1 MVKFQVK
8 ISIESE
14 AWLQFTSEVP
24 SVFQRVGQDVGA
36 RAALALQ
43 SSLTSGVIQSPVP
56 PIQSGGCPDVASSR
70 RHLNSRDGN
79 SRGHPRSSG
88 GRQRSATRRG
98 KTGAPVT
105 RQGREQALVGCTPLS
120 PHLSL
125 PLSPPP
131 PPPLSSLSLAQFR
144 GSALRGGAHSIAMN
158 RRRFSKA
165 QRKAPIKLH

>member
-1 MVKFQVK
+1 M
-8 ISIESE
+8 
-14 AWLQFTSEVP
+14 
-24 SVFQRVGQDVGA
+24 GQDVGA
-36 RAALALQ
+36 HAALVLQ
-43 SSLTSGVIQSPVP
+43 SSLTCGVIQYPVP

-105 RQGREQALVGCTPLS
+105 RQGREQALVSCTPLS

-125 PLSPPP
+125 LPSLHPSPPA
-131 PPPLSSLSLAQFR
+131 SFILAVSRSIPRLRSERWCVQH
-144 GSALRGGAHSIAMN
+144 SNESTALLQSPEKGPH
-158 RRRFSKA
+158 
-165 QRKAPIKLH
+165 

>member
-1 MVKFQVK
+1 M
-8 ISIESE
+8 
-14 AWLQFTSEVP
+14 
-24 SVFQRVGQDVGA
+24 GQDVGA
-36 RAALALQ
+36 HAALVLQ
-43 SSLTSGVIQSPVP
+43 SSLTCGVIQYPVP

-105 RQGREQALVGCTPLS
+105 RQGREQALVSCTPLS

-125 PLSPPP
+125 LPSLHPSP

-144 GSALRGGAHSIAMN
+144 GSALRGGAYSIAMN